1 MAIQGLTEVLKMQ
14 VFTKNDFGD
23 LEVSDWATKE
33 LNRKSKLAQH
43 FLKCYSRSKIT
54 SLYGAYKNPSTLKQ
68 RIFQQVNAIR
78 EKIGG
83 YDPRIISHN
92 TFVFTY
98 AYVVSAFDGVY
109 LLIETATTRYSI
121 KLSY

>member
-1 MAIQGLTEVLKMQ
+1 MQ

-23 LEVSDWATKE
+23 LEIWDWVTKE
-33 LNRKSKLAQH
+33 LTRKSKLAQH
-43 FLKCYSRSKIT
+43 FLDCYSRSNIT
-54 SLYGAYKNPSTLKQ
+54 SLYGAYKQPSARKQ

-78 EKIGG
+78 EKVGG
-83 YDPRIISHN
+83 HDPKIISYN
-92 TFVFTY
+92 TFIFTY
-98 AYVVSAFDGVY
+98 AYTVSALDGVY